1 MVNVSETLSLLLV
14 GILWGCTN
22 PFMRKGF
29 IETKSTKQQQP
40 GQDDGL
46 KSFILNKLVL
56 LVNIKVWLPY
66 LLNQCGSLLYYK
78 TLASSNLTLSVPI
91 CNALSLVFSCITSVL
106 LGERMNQPRRAVFGV
121 ILVLL
126 GVGVCMYSNEIDE
139 IVRDHLLPDADII
152 IKEQKINEYS
162 QHFEEGE
169 VIGEMRVDSV
179 EDVELEL

>member
-1 MVNVSETLSLLLV
+1 MVNVSEALSLLLV

-22 PFMRKGF
+22 PFMRRGF
-29 IETKSTKQQQP
+29 IETKSTKQQQED
-40 GQDDGL
+40 DDGL

-56 LVNIKVWLPY
+56 LINIKVWLPY

-91 CNALSLVFSCITSVL
+91 CNALSLVFSCVTSAL
-106 LGERMNQPRRAVFGV
+106 LGERMNRPRRAIFGV
-121 ILVLL
+121 VLILL

-139 IVRDHLLPDADII
+139 LVRDHLSAADINLQ
-152 IKEQKINEYS
+152 EQKINEYS

>member
-1 MVNVSETLSLLLV
+1 MVNVSEALSLLLV
-14 GILWGCTN
+14 GVFWGCTN

-29 IETKSTKQQQP
+29 IETKSTKHQQAN
-40 GQDDGL
+40 DGL

-56 LVNIKVWLPY
+56 LINIKVWLPY

-91 CNALSLVFSCITSVL
+91 CNALSLVFSCVTSAL
-106 LGERMNQPRRAVFGV
+106 LGERMNRPRRAIFGV
-121 ILVLL
+121 VLILL

-139 IVRDHLLPDADII
+139 LVRDHLSAADINLQ
-152 IKEQKINEYS
+152 EQKINEYS

>member
-1 MVNVSETLSLLLV
+1 MVNLSEALSLLLV

-22 PFMRKGF
+22 PFMRRGF
-29 IETKSTKQQQP
+29 IETKSTKQQEK
-40 GQDDGL
+40 DNDGL
-46 KSFILNKLVL
+46 KSFILDKLVL

-91 CNALSLVFSCITSVL
+91 CNALSLVFSCITSAL
-106 LGERMNQPRRAVFGV
+106 LGERMNKPRRAVFGV

-139 IVRDHLLPDADII
+139 LVRDHLSAADINLQ
-152 IKEQKINEYS
+152 EQKIAEYN

-179 EDVELEL
+179 EDVEFEL

>member
-29 IETKSTKQQQP
+29 IETKSTKQQQQ

-46 KSFILNKLVL
+46 KLFILNKLVL

-91 CNALSLVFSCITSVL
+91 CNALSLVFSCITSAL
-106 LGERMNQPRRAVFGV
+106 LGERMNQPRKAVLGV
-121 ILVLL
+121 VLVLL

-139 IVRDHLLPDADII
+139 LVRDRLSSADINLQ
-152 IKEQKINEYS
+152 EQKITEYA

>member
-1 MVNVSETLSLLLV
+1 MVNVSEALSLLLV
-14 GILWGCTN
+14 GVFWGCTN

-29 IETKSTKQQQP
+29 IETKSNTQQEK
-40 GQDDGL
+40 DNDGL

-91 CNALSLVFSCITSVL
+91 CNALSLVFSCITSAL
-106 LGERMNQPRRAVFGV
+106 LGERMNKPKRAIFGV

-126 GVGVCMYSNEIDE
+126 GVGVCMYSSEIDE
-139 IVRDHLLPDADII
+139 IVRDRFSAGDII
-152 IKEQKINEYS
+152 NLQEQKINEYS

>member
-1 MVNVSETLSLLLV
+1 MVNVSEALSLLLV
-14 GILWGCTN
+14 GVFWGCTN

-29 IETKSTKQQQP
+29 IETKSTKQY
-40 GQDDGL
+40 QDDNDGL

-91 CNALSLVFSCITSVL
+91 CNALSLVFSCITSAL
-106 LGERMNQPRRAVFGV
+106 LGERMNKPRRAIFGV

-126 GVGVCMYSNEIDE
+126 GVGVCMYSSEIDE
-139 IVRDHLLPDADII
+139 LARDHMLPDADINLQ
-152 IKEQKINEYS
+152 EQKINEYS

-179 EDVELEL
+179 EEVELEL